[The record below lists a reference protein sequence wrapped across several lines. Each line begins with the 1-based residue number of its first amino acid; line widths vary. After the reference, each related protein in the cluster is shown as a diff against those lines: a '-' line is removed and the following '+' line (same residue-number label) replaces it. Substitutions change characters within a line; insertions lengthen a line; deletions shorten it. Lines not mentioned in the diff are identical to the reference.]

1 MNQSINK
8 MRYTFTIQ
16 VIKIVICSKIDKI
29 DMERIMLTKVD
40 QTQKKKT
47 LKGHIHMH
55 KLKKPQWDTSDC
67 CDV

>member
-8 MRYTFTIQ
+8 MRYTFTIH

-29 DMERIMLTKVD
+29 DTERIMLTKVD
-40 QTQKKKT
+40 QTQKKKP